1 MSLSCCLKLYNMV
14 AFEMRR
20 SACNLLGV
28 QGMDSGIALAR
39 FGVAGVPDGTRL
51 KIEQPNNICRQ
62 MKSSMLPISSRVL
75 LQ

>member
-1 MSLSCCLKLYNMV
+1 MV

-20 SACNLLGV
+20 SACNLVGV

-51 KIEQPNNICRQ
+51 KIEQSKKTCKVIG
-62 MKSSMLPISSRVL
+62 SSMIPISSRVL